1 MTIRVLVTDD
11 QPLIRE
17 ALVALLSSVDEIEV
31 VGSAGDGAAAVRMA
45 TSLAPDVVLMDIRM
59 PVMDGVEA
67 TRQVRALPQP
77 PAVVILTTFDLD
89 EYVLAAVRAGA
100 SGFLLKDGDADD
112 LVAGIR
118 SAAAG
123 DAALAPRAARGLMDH
138 VAGRSEPDP
147 EAAHA
152 VARLTDRERE
162 VLVRLAHGMTN
173 AEIAQV
179 LVVSEATAK
188 THVSNVLAKLQVR
201 DRTQAVIVAYT
212 SGLVST

>member
-17 ALVALLSSVDEIEV
+17 ALAALLTAVDGIEV
-31 VGSAGDGAAAVRMA
+31 VGSAADGASAVRLA
-45 TSLAPDVVLMDIRM
+45 RSLEPDVVLMDIRM

-67 TRQVRALPQP
+67 TRQVRALPRP
-77 PAVVILTTFDLD
+77 PAVVVLTTFDLD

-123 DAALAPRAARGLMDH
+123 DAVLAPRAARGLMDH
-138 VAGRSEPDP
+138 VAGRSGPDP
-147 EAAHA
+147 DAADA

-162 VLVRLAHGMTN
+162 VLVHLAHGMTN
-173 AEIAQV
+173 IEIAQV

-212 SGLVST
+212 SGLV

>member
-17 ALVALLSSVDEIEV
+17 ALVALLTSVDEIEV

-67 TRQVRALPQP
+67 TRQVRALPHP

-123 DAALAPRAARGLMDH
+123 DAVLAPRAARGLMDH

-162 VLVRLAHGMTN
+162 VLVRLAQGMTN

-212 SGLVST
+212 SGLV

>member
-1 MTIRVLVTDD
+1 VTIRVLVTDD

-17 ALVALLSSVDEIEV
+17 ALVALLTSVSDIEV
-31 VGSAGDGAAAVRMA
+31 VGSAGDGAAAVRLA
-45 TSLAPDVVLMDIRM
+45 SRLAPDVVLMDIRM
-59 PVMDGVEA
+59 PVLDGVEA
-67 TRQVRALPQP
+67 TRQVRALPHP

-100 SGFLLKDGDADD
+100 SGFLLKDGDADE
-112 LVAGIR
+112 LVTGIR

-123 DAALAPRAARGLMDH
+123 DAVLAPRAARGLMDH

-147 EAAHA
+147 DAAA
-152 VARLTDRERE
+152 SVARLTDRERE
-162 VLVRLAHGMTN
+162 VLIRLAQGMTN
-173 AEIAQV
+173 AEIAHV

-212 SGLVST
+212 SGLV

>member
-1 MTIRVLVTDD
+1 VTIRVLVTDD

-17 ALVALLSSVDEIEV
+17 ALVALLASVDEIEV

-67 TRQVRALPQP
+67 TRQVRALPHP

-123 DAALAPRAARGLMDH
+123 DAVLAPRAARGLMDH
-138 VAGRSEPDP
+138 VAGRSEPDAK
-147 EAAHA
+147 AAHA

-162 VLVRLAHGMTN
+162 VLVRLAQGMTN
-173 AEIAQV
+173 SEIAQV
-179 LVVSEATAK
+179 LVVSDATAK

-212 SGLVST
+212 SGLV

>member
-17 ALVALLSSVDEIEV
+17 ALVALLTSVDDIEV

-67 TRQVRALPQP
+67 TRQVRALPHP

-89 EYVLAAVRAGA
+89 AYVLAAVRAGA

-118 SAAAG
+118 NAAAG
-123 DAALAPRAARGLMDH
+123 DAVLAPRAARGLMDH

-152 VARLTDRERE
+152 VSRLTDRERE
-162 VLVRLAHGMTN
+162 VLVRLAQGMTN

-212 SGLVST
+212 SGLV

>member
-17 ALVALLSSVDEIEV
+17 ALAALLAAVDGIEV
-31 VGSAGDGAAAVRMA
+31 VGSAADGASAVRLA
-45 TSLAPDVVLMDIRM
+45 RSLEPDVVLMDIRM

-67 TRQVRALPQP
+67 TRQVRSLPRP
-77 PAVVILTTFDLD
+77 PAVVVLTTFDLD

-118 SAAAG
+118 CAAAG
-123 DAALAPRAARGLMDH
+123 DAVLAPRAARGLMDH
-138 VAGRSEPDP
+138 VAGRSGPDP
-147 EAAHA
+147 DAADA

-162 VLVRLAHGMTN
+162 VLVHLAHGMTN
-173 AEIAQV
+173 VEIAQV

-212 SGLVST
+212 SGLV

>member
-17 ALVALLSSVDEIEV
+17 ALVALLASVNEIEV

-59 PVMDGVEA
+59 PVKDGVEA
-67 TRQVRALPQP
+67 TRQVRALPHP

-123 DAALAPRAARGLMDH
+123 DAVLAPRAARGLMDH
-138 VAGRSEPDP
+138 VAGRSEPDA

-162 VLVRLAHGMTN
+162 VLVRLAQGMTN
-173 AEIAQV
+173 SEIAQV
-179 LVVSEATAK
+179 LVVSDATAK

-212 SGLVST
+212 SGLV

>member
-1 MTIRVLVTDD
+1 VTIRVLVTDD

-17 ALVALLSSVDEIEV
+17 ALVALLTSVNEIEV
-31 VGSAGDGAAAVRMA
+31 VGSAEDGAAAVRMA

-67 TRQVRALPQP
+67 TRQVRGLPHP

-123 DAALAPRAARGLMDH
+123 DAVLAPRAARGLMDH
-138 VAGRSEPDP
+138 VAGRSEPDA

-162 VLVRLAHGMTN
+162 VLVRLAQGMTN
-173 AEIAQV
+173 AEIAEV

-212 SGLVST
+212 SGLV

>member
-17 ALVALLSSVDEIEV
+17 ALAALLTSVDGIEV
-31 VGSAGDGAAAVRMA
+31 VGSAADGASAVR
-45 TSLAPDVVLMDIRM
+45 LARILEPDVVLMDIRM

-67 TRQVRALPQP
+67 TRQVRTLPRP
-77 PAVVILTTFDLD
+77 PAVVVLTTFDLD

-123 DAALAPRAARGLMDH
+123 DAVLAPRAARGLMDH
-138 VAGRSEPDP
+138 VAGRSSPDP
-147 EAAHA
+147 DAADA

-162 VLVRLAHGMTN
+162 VLVHLAHGMTN
-173 AEIAQV
+173 
-179 LVVSEATAK
+179 
-188 THVSNVLAKLQVR
+188 VR
-201 DRTQAVIVAYT
+201 
-212 SGLVST
+212 

>member
-1 MTIRVLVTDD
+1 
-11 QPLIRE
+11 
-17 ALVALLSSVDEIEV
+17 V
-31 VGSAGDGAAAVRMA
+31 VV
-45 TSLAPDVVLMDIRM
+45 
-59 PVMDGVEA
+59 
-67 TRQVRALPQP
+67 
-77 PAVVILTTFDLD
+77 LTTFDLD

-123 DAALAPRAARGLMDH
+123 DAVLAPRAARGLMDH
-138 VAGRSEPDP
+138 VAGSSGPDP
-147 EAAHA
+147 DAADA
-152 VARLTDRERE
+152 VSRLTDRERE
-162 VLVRLAHGMTN
+162 VLVHLAHGMTN
-173 AEIAQV
+173 IEIAQV

-212 SGLVST
+212 SGLV

>member
-1 MTIRVLVTDD
+1 MSIRVLVTDD

-17 ALVALLSSVDEIEV
+17 ALAALLSAADGIEV
-31 VGSAGDGAAAVRMA
+31 VGSAADGASSVRLA
-45 TSLAPDVVLMDIRM
+45 NSLEPDVVLMDIRM

-67 TRQVRALPQP
+67 TRQVRSLPRP
-77 PAVVILTTFDLD
+77 PAVVVLTTFDLD

-118 SAAAG
+118 SAA
-123 DAALAPRAARGLMDH
+123 GLMDH
-138 VAGRSEPDP
+138 VAGHSGPDP
-147 EAAHA
+147 DAAAA
-152 VARLTDRERE
+152 VTRLTDRERE
-162 VLVRLAHGMTN
+162 VLVHLAHGMTN
-173 AEIAQV
+173 MEIARV
-179 LVVSEATAK
+179 LVVSDTTAK

-212 SGLVST
+212 SGLV

>member
-212 SGLVST
+212 SGLV

>member
-17 ALVALLSSVDEIEV
+17 ALVALLTSVNEIEV

-67 TRQVRALPQP
+67 TRQVRALPHP

-112 LVAGIR
+112 LLAGIR

-123 DAALAPRAARGLMDH
+123 DAVLAPRAARGLMDH

-162 VLVRLAHGMTN
+162 VLVRLAQGMTN

-212 SGLVST
+212 SGLA

>member
-1 MTIRVLVTDD
+1 VTIRVLVTDD

-17 ALVALLSSVDEIEV
+17 ALVALLAAVEEMEV
-31 VGSAGDGAAAVRMA
+31 VGSAADGAAAIRMA
-45 TSLAPDVVLMDIRM
+45 RSLAPDVVLMDIRM

-67 TRQVRALPQP
+67 TRRVRALPHP

-100 SGFLLKDGDADD
+100 SGFLLKDGDAED
-112 LVAGIR
+112 LIAGIR
-118 SAAAG
+118 RAAAG
-123 DAALAPRAARGLMDH
+123 EAVLAPRAARGLIDH
-138 VAGRSEPDP
+138 VAGRTGPDP
-147 EAAHA
+147 EAAQA

-162 VLVRLAHGMTN
+162 VLTRLAHGMTN
-173 AEIAQV
+173 AEIAKV

-201 DRTQAVIVAYT
+201 DRTQAVIVAHT
-212 SGLVST
+212 SGLV

>member
-1 MTIRVLVTDD
+1 VTIRVLVTDD

-17 ALVALLSSVDEIEV
+17 ALVALLASVSEIEV
-31 VGSAGDGAAAVRMA
+31 VGSAGDGAAAVRMS
-45 TSLAPDVVLMDIRM
+45 TSLTPDVVLMDIRM

-67 TRQVRALPQP
+67 TRQVRALPDP

-123 DAALAPRAARGLMDH
+123 EAVLAPRAARGLMDH
-138 VAGRSEPDP
+138 VAGRREPDA

-162 VLVRLAHGMTN
+162 VLVRLAQGMTN

-179 LVVSEATAK
+179 LVVSESTAK
-188 THVSNVLAKLQVR
+188 SHVSNVLAKLQVR

-212 SGLVST
+212 SGLA

>member
-17 ALVALLSSVDEIEV
+17 ALVALLTSVSDIEV
-31 VGSAGDGAAAVRMA
+31 VGSAGDGATAVRMA
-45 TSLAPDVVLMDIRM
+45 SSLAPDVVLMDIRM
-59 PVMDGVEA
+59 PVLDGVEA
-67 TRQVRALPQP
+67 TRQVRALPHP

-100 SGFLLKDGDADD
+100 SGFLLKDGDADE

-123 DAALAPRAARGLMDH
+123 DAVLAPRAARGLMDH
-138 VAGRSEPDP
+138 VAGRSEPDLD
-147 EAAHA
+147 AAA
-152 VARLTDRERE
+152 SVARLTDRERE
-162 VLVRLAHGMTN
+162 VLIRLAQGMTN

-212 SGLVST
+212 SGLV

>member
-17 ALVALLSSVDEIEV
+17 ALVALLTSVDEIEV

-67 TRQVRALPQP
+67 TRQVRALPHP

-89 EYVLAAVRAGA
+89 TYVLAAVRAGA
-100 SGFLLKDGDADD
+100 SGFLLKDGDAED
-112 LVAGIR
+112 LIAGIR

-123 DAALAPRAARGLMDH
+123 DAVLAPRAARGLMDH
-138 VAGRSEPDP
+138 VAGRSEPDA

-162 VLVRLAHGMTN
+162 VLVRLAQGMTN
-173 AEIAQV
+173 AEIAQA
-179 LVVSEATAK
+179 LVVSDATAK

-212 SGLVST
+212 SGLV

>member
-11 QPLIRE
+11 QHLIRE
-17 ALVALLSSVDEIEV
+17 ALAALLTSVEGIEV
-31 VGSAGDGAAAVRMA
+31 VGCAADGASAVRLA
-45 TSLAPDVVLMDIRM
+45 RSLEPDVVLMDIRM
-59 PVMDGVEA
+59 PIMDGVEA
-67 TRQVRALPQP
+67 TRQVRTLPRP
-77 PAVVILTTFDLD
+77 PAVVVLTTFDLD

-123 DAALAPRAARGLMDH
+123 DAVLAPRAARGLMDH
-138 VAGRSEPDP
+138 VAGRSGPDP
-147 EAAHA
+147 DAAKA
-152 VARLTDRERE
+152 VSRLTDRERE
-162 VLVRLAHGMTN
+162 VLVHLAHGMTN
-173 AEIAQV
+173 IEIARV
-179 LVVSEATAK
+179 LVVSEATTK

-212 SGLVST
+212 SGLV

>member
-17 ALVALLSSVDEIEV
+17 ALVALLAAVEEMEV
-31 VGSAGDGAAAVRMA
+31 VGSAADGAAAIRMA
-45 TSLAPDVVLMDIRM
+45 RSLAPDVVLMDIRM

-67 TRQVRALPQP
+67 TRRVRALPHP

-100 SGFLLKDGDADD
+100 SGFLLKDGDAED
-112 LVAGIR
+112 LIAGIR
-118 SAAAG
+118 RAAAG
-123 DAALAPRAARGLMDH
+123 EAVLAPRAARGLIDH
-138 VAGRSEPDP
+138 VAGRTGPDP
-147 EAAHA
+147 EAAQA

-162 VLVRLAHGMTN
+162 VLTRLAHGMTN
-173 AEIAQV
+173 AEIAKV

-201 DRTQAVIVAYT
+201 DRTQAVIVAHT
-212 SGLVST
+212 SGLV

>member
-17 ALVALLSSVDEIEV
+17 ALVALLTSVDEIEV

-59 PVMDGVEA
+59 PIMDGVEA
-67 TRQVRALPQP
+67 TRQVRALPHP

-123 DAALAPRAARGLMDH
+123 DAVLAPRAARGLMDH

-147 EAAHA
+147 EATHA

-162 VLVRLAHGMTN
+162 VLVRLAQGMTN

-201 DRTQAVIVAYT
+201 DRTQAVIVAYR
-212 SGLVST
+212 SGLV

>member
-1 MTIRVLVTDD
+1 VTIRVLVTDD

-17 ALVALLSSVDEIEV
+17 ALVALLTSVNEIEV

-67 TRQVRALPQP
+67 TRQVRALPHP

-123 DAALAPRAARGLMDH
+123 DAVLAPRAARGLMDH
-138 VAGRSEPDP
+138 VAGRSEPDA

-162 VLVRLAHGMTN
+162 VLVRLAQGMTN
-173 AEIAQV
+173 AEIAQE

-188 THVSNVLAKLQVR
+188 THVSHVLAKLQVR

-212 SGLVST
+212 SGLV